1 MIRLNCLTMMLLALL
16 IFSVS
21 AARADAALNFKPSSQ
36 FRPTMGAL
44 VNDREIT
51 IKSKADV
58 SAKRAELIRFIWG
71 AYGFPKTKLPA
82 HVERGAVKPGNL
94 KNLERV
100 DTLHIAMDAGVK
112 GLAHLF
118 IPKYKKQ
125 YRLAILHLGHT
136 DNCTFND
143 NVPGEP
149 DIGMRRT
156 LNALLSEGVM
166 VLGVYMPQV
175 TPEDCR
181 WEHDKLFSI
190 RTVGSPMK
198 FFLEPTLVSLNYIE
212 KNFPQ
217 YRDYVMVGLSG
228 GGWTT
233 TVYAAIDPRIRTSIP
248 VAGSLPLYLCYEGYG
263 HDTEQRLDSFYR
275 IAGYPDLYV
284 LGGYG
289 GGRTQIQV
297 LNRHDDC
304 CFGEKQHNAAL
315 TGMSFE
321 RAVREYE
328 ARVCAALK
336 KAGSGSFRV
345 VIDEKAPRH
354 MISENTIRTVIL
366 PVLQHSGSSPG
377 RGTR

>member
-1 MIRLNCLTMMLLALL
+1 MIRLICLVLISALGL
-16 IFSVS
+16 SYPAEV
-21 AARADAALNFKPSSQ
+21 R
-36 FRPTMGAL
+36 AL

-51 IKSKADV
+51 ITSKEGA
-58 SAKRAELIRFIWG
+58 SAKRAELIRYIWG
-71 AYGFPKTKLPA
+71 RGGLPKAGLTVS
-82 HVERGAVKPGNL
+82 VERGAVKPGNL
-94 KNLERV
+94 TNLARV
-100 DTLHIAMDAGVK
+100 DTLHITMDAGVK
-112 GLAHLF
+112 GMAHHF
-118 IPKYKKQ
+118 IPKSKAGH
-125 YRLAILHLGHT
+125 RLVVLHLGHT

-156 LNALLSEGVM
+156 INALLSEGVA

-190 RTVGSPMK
+190 RTTGSPLK
-198 FFLEPTLVSLNYIE
+198 FFLEPTLASLNYVE

-217 YRDYVMVGLSG
+217 YREYSMIGLSG

-263 HDTEQRLDSFYR
+263 HDIEQRLDSFYKL
-275 IAGYPDLYV
+275 AGYPDLYV

-289 GGRTQIQV
+289 SMRSQIQV
-297 LNRHDDC
+297 LNRRDDC

-315 TGMSFE
+315 AGMSFDK
-321 RAVREYE
+321 AVREYE
-328 ARVCAALK
+328 RRVTAALK
-336 KAGSGSFRV
+336 RAGGGSFRV
-345 VIDEKAPRH
+345 VIDEKATGH

-366 PVLQHSGSSPG
+366 PAVLGAGGFAG
-377 RGTR
+377 RGGK